1 MTKHDAKTS
10 DNEMFLNILNPQD
23 VRSYIYDKV
32 LRERYISEY
41 QPTEKRGFENYAFA
55 RLFDEQHG
63 GRHSLGLG
71 RIYRCGGA
79 RVDGYLQLTGSDEAF
94 PILLEIKTTLS
105 WGALG
110 TALVQFISG
119 RHLLMKEGPM
129 HERPIQDSNR
139 GLIVFSQ
146 FSQDWIRGDE
156 NPMRPW
162 AQLYRHLEELSG
174 TFKISAL
181 QITADGFYNPF
192 LAQEGVAG
200 LDSLF

>member
-1 MTKHDAKTS
+1 MNKPGTKTS
-10 DNEMFLNILNPQD
+10 DNELFRDILNSQD
-23 VRSYIYDKV
+23 VRSYIYDKNKRV
-32 LRERYISEY
+32 RYVNEY
-41 QPTEKRGFENYAFA
+41 QVAEKRGFENYAFA

-63 GRHSLGLG
+63 SSTSLGLK

-79 RVDGYLQLTGSDEAF
+79 RVDGYLHLTGSDEAF
-94 PILLEIKTTLS
+94 PVLLEIKTTLS
-105 WGALG
+105 WGSLG

-119 RHLLMKEGPM
+119 RHLLMKKGPM
-129 HERPIQDSNR
+129 HECPIQDSNR

-162 AQLYRHLEELSG
+162 AQLYRHLDELSG

-181 QITADGFYNPF
+181 QITGDGFYNPF
-192 LAQEGVAG
+192 LAKGGATG